1 MASKRSWWV
10 TARCDTRRSWET
22 RWRAPRTTR
31 IPLNDVS
38 RTQPKRLG
46 STSRRPGRR
55 CEADCFS
62 PPKQT
67 TPRLTSGASLILRIR
82 GSCISWSRDL
92 RSTQTAHHGITPAR
106 LSSAMVSRVLLCTN
120 VC

>member
-22 RWRAPRTTR
+22 RWRAHRTTR

-38 RTQPKRLG
+38 RTQPKRPG
-46 STSRRPGRR
+46 STSRRTVRR

-67 TPRLTSGASLILRIR
+67 APRLTGGASLIL
-82 GSCISWSRDL
+82 
-92 RSTQTAHHGITPAR
+92 STQTAHHGITPAR
-106 LSSAMVSRVLLCTN
+106 LSSAMVSRVLLWTN